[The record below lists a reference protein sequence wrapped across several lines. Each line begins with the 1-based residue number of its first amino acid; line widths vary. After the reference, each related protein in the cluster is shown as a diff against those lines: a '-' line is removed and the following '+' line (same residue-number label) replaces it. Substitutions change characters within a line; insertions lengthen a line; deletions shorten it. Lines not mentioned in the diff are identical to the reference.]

1 MTSVEANK
9 LYNEF
14 QSKFPLERL
23 KDLKLEEYT
32 NLNRE
37 DSFCYWLETKTE
49 SLGSI
54 WGGSAYKFGIFK
66 ISGEIK
72 PSNKALNDGVYAWY
86 KKYGDT
92 RDKAYQA
99 ILSNIIKVAEAAH
112 QNNFSLIDSIDL
124 GVSYKWKIAYLYSNM
139 SLLNFYKEAGIRYI
153 AKKHGMENAKKASIS
168 QIQAYLIALSH
179 GKDLFD
185 YSNELWNEWLDSE
198 ECKKQND
205 KELSYEDDSFESN
218 ESVEIYFK
226 TSPAKIFSLKSF
238 EKNKYI
244 SKYSASLLAKSFSI
258 LTGTSG
264 TGKTKIALKLA
275 HYLSVPS
282 YSINNSLEH
291 FQVGDVINEWTVRKI
306 SDDTIYL
313 SNEKEP
319 SRLRPIQKDLLQE
332 FIDFY
337 KENPE
342 QLAKA
347 GNEDRNLIKELPTAK
362 YDKFLYGFDATLRV
376 MAKKIL
382 ENKTEYIY
390 ENFKNTFL
398 IPVGADWTDNTK
410 ILGYY
415 NPLADNG
422 TGKYEKTDVFKFI
435 ELAGA
440 NPEIP
445 FFLILDEMN
454 LSHVER
460 YFSDFL
466 SKMELLDYK
475 ENCEPVFFD
484 IPGYGKLEL
493 PKNLFITGTV
503 NIDETTYMFSPKV
516 LDRANVIEFKPE
528 MEDVLDNLLKSS
540 NVDDDK
546 TAEPGVAE
554 GFMKLAN
561 EVRSGTIPEEA
572 QTVLEEIK
580 PILEAFYKELEK
592 CGFEF
597 AYRTVKE
604 IRLYAIAA
612 YKIAEGEKP
621 TATEVADIQI
631 LQKILPKIH
640 GNKKQIGSLLD
651 ELEKLCE
658 TNQLKESLA
667 KIRQMKDRLN
677 RFQYAS
683 FI

>member
-1 MTSVEANK
+1 MTSLEAKK
-9 LYNEF
+9 LYDEF
-14 QSKFPLERL
+14 QSKFPIEKL
-23 KDLKLEEYT
+23 KSLKLEEYT

-54 WGGSAYKFGIFK
+54 GGGSAYKFGIFK

-72 PSNKALNDGVYAWY
+72 PSNKALNDGIYAWY

-92 RDKAYQA
+92 RDKAYQT

-124 GVSYKWKIAYLYSNM
+124 GISYKWKIAYLYSNM
-139 SLLNFYKEAGIRYI
+139 SLLNFYKEASIRYI

-168 QIQAYLIALSH
+168 HIQAYLIALSH
-179 GKDLFD
+179 DKDLFD
-185 YSNELWNEWLDSE
+185 YSSELWSEWIESD

-205 KELSYEDDSFESN
+205 KELSYEDDTLESN
-218 ESVEIYFK
+218 ETVETYFRI
-226 TSPAKIFSLKSF
+226 SPAKKFSLKSF
-238 EKNKYI
+238 EQNKYI
-244 SKYSASLLAKSFSI
+244 SRYAASLLAKPFSI
-258 LTGTSG
+258 LTGNSG
-264 TGKTKIALKLA
+264 TGKTRIALKLA
-275 HYLSVPS
+275 RYLNVLS
-282 YSINNSLEH
+282 YSMDNSMEH

-306 SDDTIYL
+306 SYDTIYL

-319 SRLRPIQKDLLQE
+319 TRLRPIQKDLLQE

-337 KENPE
+337 KENPDKII
-342 QLAKA
+342 LANNKV
-347 GNEDRNLIKELPTAK
+347 GDIIKELPGVK
-362 YDKFLYGFDATLRV
+362 YDRFIYGLDATICA
-376 MAKKIL
+376 MAKKVL
-382 ENKTEYIY
+382 EYKTDYTY

-410 ILGYY
+410 ILGFY

-422 TGKYEKTDVFKFI
+422 AGKYEKTDVFKFI
-435 ELAGA
+435 ELAGE

-466 SKMELLDYK
+466 SKMELLDYQ
-475 ENCEPVFFD
+475 ENREKVFFD
-484 IPGYGKLEL
+484 IPEYGKLEL

-528 MEDVLDNLLKSS
+528 MDDVLNNLLETS
-540 NVDDDK
+540 NDDDK
-546 TAEPGVAE
+546 FAEPGVAE
-554 GFMKLAN
+554 GFMQLAN
-561 EVRSGTIPEEA
+561 EVRSGTIPEEV
-572 QTVLEEIK
+572 QPLLNEIK
-580 PILEAFYKELEK
+580 PILESFYKELEK

-612 YKIAEGEKP
+612 FKTGGDEKP
-621 TATEVADIQI
+621 TATDIADIQI

-658 TNQLKESLA
+658 ENQLEKSLA
-667 KIRQMKDRLN
+667 KIRQMKDKLN

>member
-1 MTSVEANK
+1 MTSTEAKK

-14 QSKFPLERL
+14 QSKFPLE
-23 KDLKLEEYT
+23 KIKNLKLEEYT

-92 RDKAYQA
+92 RDEAYQT
-99 ILSNIIKVAEAAH
+99 ILSNIIKVAEAA
-112 QNNFSLIDSIDL
+112 QQKNFSLIDTIDL
-124 GVSYKWKIAYLYSNM
+124 GISYKWKIAYLYSNM

-153 AKKHGMENAKKASIS
+153 AKKHGMENAKKAPIS

-179 GKDLFD
+179 NKDLFE
-185 YSNELWNEWLDSE
+185 YSGDLWNEWLESD

-205 KELSYEDDSFESN
+205 KELSYEDGTLESN
-218 ESVEIYFK
+218 NSVEPYFK
-226 TSPAKIFSLKSF
+226 ISPAQMFSLKSF
-238 EKNKYI
+238 EKNKFINQYA
-244 SKYSASLLAKSFSI
+244 ASLLAKPFAI
-258 LTGTSG
+258 LTGNSG
-264 TGKTKIALKLA
+264 TGKTRIALKLA
-275 HYLSVPS
+275 HYLNVPS
-282 YSINNSLEH
+282 YSMNNPTEY
-291 FQVGDVINEWTVRKI
+291 FQVGDSINEWTVRKI

-319 SRLRPIQKDLLQE
+319 TRLRPIQKELLQE

-337 KENPE
+337 KSNPE
-342 QLAKA
+342 YINKQ
-347 GNEDRNLIKELPTAK
+347 GNEDRNIIKDSQNARF
-362 YDKFLYGFDATLRV
+362 DKFLYGFDATIRA
-376 MAKKIL
+376 MAKRIL
-382 ENKTEYIY
+382 SESSDNKNEVGY
-390 ENFKNTFL
+390 NNTLL

-410 ILGYY
+410 ILGFY
-415 NPLADNG
+415 NPLKKEYQ
-422 TGKYEKTDVFKFI
+422 TTPIVEFI
-435 ELAGA
+435 LLANK

-466 SKMELLDYK
+466 SAMESGEPIPLYK
-475 ENCEPVFFD
+475 KQEDEE
-484 IPGYGKLEL
+484 IPIPEEILL

-528 MEDVLDNLLKSS
+528 MDDVLNNLLGTFSGDEEKI
-540 NVDDDK
+540 
-546 TAEPGVAE
+546 AEPGVAE

-561 EVRSGTIPEEA
+561 EVRSGEIPQEV
-572 QTVLEEIK
+572 QPILNDIK

-612 YKIAEGEKP
+612 YKTTEDEKP
-621 TATEVADIQI
+621 TATEIADIQI

-640 GNKKQIGSLLD
+640 GNKKQIGYLLD
-651 ELEKLCE
+651 ELEKLCIE
-658 TNQLKESLA
+658 KSLPNSLA
-667 KIRQMKDRLN
+667 KIQQMKDKLS